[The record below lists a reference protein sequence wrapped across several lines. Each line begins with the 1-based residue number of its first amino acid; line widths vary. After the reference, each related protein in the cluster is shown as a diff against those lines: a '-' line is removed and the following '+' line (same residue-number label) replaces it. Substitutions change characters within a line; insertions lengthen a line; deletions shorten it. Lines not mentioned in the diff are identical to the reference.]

1 LPTQL
6 EANIAI
12 KGVRQN
18 LIGVPVARKRG
29 HYRIIAGGRRLDAVH
44 RLIEKGIFGA
54 DYQVAVLVLDNAKEA
69 IETSLEENFFNLTMN
84 PADTCRAFQD
94 IVENEGKTPEDVA
107 IRFGLTERFVRGRL
121 ALADLADCVFDALRN
136 GEVSLTVATAYAS
149 GSSDRDRQAEVYE
162 LLRGSYQRGNVDEI
176 RRQLAQGTYTGSDPK
191 AQLVGREDYMAAGGR
206 FHGDLFTDQATE
218 RWIDGGLLD
227 TLAAEKLA
235 AAAEAVREREGFH
248 EVRVLPK
255 TYVGYNDTWDLRP
268 VKGEPPAL
276 TSEQEERL
284 QALEAEIEALDTEVD
299 GLDDEAAATV
309 RARGEAL
316 DAEYEAII
324 NRHPVLSD
332 EQKASVLAYLVIGD
346 DGRPRLH
353 EQLYVAPSED
363 PEPDDEDGGDGK
375 DGDTDVKGNQS
386 VYSQRLSQE
395 LAEMK
400 TELLRVHV
408 ASDPAFALDL
418 ATFWM
423 VDRATRQYPSFDL
436 ATELRADAP
445 YSPLPGYE
453 SGTLAAEEWDKLGE
467 ALDRGWTGLPDVRDR
482 YDAFCALAQEARVA
496 WLAWTVAR
504 TLKAVPAGKVGSAFL
519 DHLGVKLEIDV
530 AAWWR
535 PTANNYFDRLSS
547 KGAILGHLEA
557 LGGAE
562 LASRYGASKKHEL
575 ATSAEKIFA
584 GNIPIEAELRDAA
597 MAWVPDVMR
606 FQRAPDE
613 TPAASDND
621 VLTDADELS
630 AASVAGAA
638 ATDGTRLDQR
648 EEEEAPGTLR
658 QAA

>member
-1 LPTQL
+1 
-6 EANIAI
+6 
-12 KGVRQN
+12 
-18 LIGVPVARKRG
+18 
-29 HYRIIAGGRRLDAVH
+29 
-44 RLIEKGIFGA
+44 
-54 DYQVAVLVLDNAKEA
+54 
-69 IETSLEENFFNLTMN
+69 
-84 PADTCRAFQD
+84 
-94 IVENEGKTPEDVA
+94 
-107 IRFGLTERFVRGRL
+107 
-121 ALADLADCVFDALRN
+121 
-136 GEVSLTVATAYAS
+136 
-149 GSSDRDRQAEVYE
+149 
-162 LLRGSYQRGNVDEI
+162 
-176 RRQLAQGTYTGSDPK
+176 
-191 AQLVGREDYMAAGGR
+191 MAAGGR

-227 TLAAEKLA
+227 TLAAQKLA
-235 AAAEAVREREGFH
+235 AAAEKVREREGFQ

-276 TSEQEERL
+276 TSEQEARL

-299 GLDDEAAATV
+299 GLDDEAAAMI

-324 NRHPVLSD
+324 NRQPILSD
-332 EQKASVLAYLVIGD
+332 EQKASVLEYLVIGD

-353 EQLYVAPSED
+353 EQLYVAPSVD

-375 DGDTDVKGNQS
+375 DGGTDVKGSQS

-445 YSPLPGYE
+445 YSPLSGYE

-482 YDAFCALAQEARVA
+482 YDAFCALAQEARAA
-496 WLAWTVAR
+496 WLGWAVAR
-504 TLKAVPAGKVGSAFL
+504 TLNAVPAGKAGSAFL

-535 PTANNYFDRLSS
+535 PKANNYFDRLSS
-547 KGAILGHLEA
+547 KGAILGHVEA

-562 LASRYGASKKHEL
+562 LASRYGASKKHDL

-584 GNIPIEAELRDAA
+584 GQIPIKAQLRDAA

-613 TPAASDND
+613 TPAAPDDD
-621 VLTDADELS
+621 VLTDAGEPS
-630 AASVAGAA
+630 GASVAGAA
-638 ATDGTRLDQR
+638 VTDGTRLDQR
-648 EEEEAPGTLR
+648 EDEEAPGTLR